1 MKRNGTK
8 HSRSLD
14 RATVERTLR
23 SSRAVLRQRFG
34 VKTIGLFGSFVRG
47 EPGVRSDVDVL
58 VEFSRPVGWEF
69 LDVQAY
75 LEARLG
81 RKVDLV
87 TRRALKPQLRERILA
102 EVKYA

>member
-1 MKRNGTK
+1 M
-8 HSRSLD
+8 
-14 RATVERTLR
+14 
-23 SSRAVLRQRFG
+23 RQRFG
-34 VKTIGLFGSFVRG
+34 VKAVGLFGSFARG
-47 EPGVRSDVDVL
+47 EPGVRSDVDIL

-69 LDVQAY
+69 VDVREY

-87 TRRALKPQLRERILA
+87 TKRALKPQLRERILA

>member
-1 MKRNGTK
+1 MKHNGTR

-14 RATVERTLR
+14 RATVEKTLR
-23 SSRAVLRQRFG
+23 SSRAVLRERFG
-34 VKTIGLFGSFVRG
+34 VKTIGFFGSFARG
-47 EPGVRSDVDVL
+47 EPGIRSDVDIL

-69 LDVQAY
+69 LDVQQY

-87 TRRALKPQLRERILA
+87 TRRALKPQFRARILA

>member
-1 MKRNGTK
+1 MRHNGLK
-8 HSRSLD
+8 HARSLD
-14 RATVERTLR
+14 RAAVEKTLR
-23 SSRAVLRQRFG
+23 SSRAVLRRRYG
-34 VKTIGLFGSFVRG
+34 VRTVGLFGSFARG
-47 EPGVRSDVDVL
+47 EAGVRSDVDIL

-69 LDVQAY
+69 LDVQEY

-87 TRRALKPQLRERILA
+87 TMRALKPQLRERILA

>member
-1 MKRNGTK
+1 MR
-8 HSRSLD
+8 
-14 RATVERTLR
+14 E
-23 SSRAVLRQRFG
+23 RFG
-34 VKTIGLFGSFVRG
+34 VKTIGLFGSFANG
-47 EPGVRSDVDVL
+47 KLGVRSDVDIL

-69 LDVQAY
+69 LDVQEY

-87 TRRALKPQLRERILA
+87 TRRALRPQLRARILA

>member
-1 MKRNGTK
+1 MRRNGTK
-8 HSRSLD
+8 HNRSLN
-14 RATVERTLR
+14 RAAVEKTLR
-23 SSRAVLRQRFG
+23 SSRAVLRARFG
-34 VKTIGLFGSFVRG
+34 VKTIGLFGSFANG
-47 EPGVRSDVDVL
+47 KPGIRSDVDIL

-69 LDVQAY
+69 LDVQDY

-87 TRRALKPQLRERILA
+87 TERALRPQLRERILA